1 MSTALIALN
10 DMERMASAIATSGLF
25 GMKTKEQALALMI
38 VAQAENRHPG
48 SVAAEYHIIQGRP
61 ALKADAMLARFQ
73 QAGGV
78 VEWIDY
84 TAEKVSAKFSHSV
97 NSPTPVLIEW
107 TFAQATKAGL
117 TGKDNWKNYPRQ
129 MLRARV
135 VSEGVRTVYPAVCV
149 GVYTP
154 EEVQDFE
161 PAGTPRKRKEKE
173 VTGEVVTDEKA
184 GGGSPPPDSAG
195 SLPAGAAAEPS
206 GAPDETRTE
215 ALRRMCNDAHAL
227 VKDILAKAEVQSA
240 EEMSETDWASAVR
253 FLKKKAAS
261 VKAVA

>member
-1 MSTALIALN
+1 MNTLPVAFAFD
-10 DMERMASAIATSGLF
+10 DMDRMAAAIAKSALF
-25 GMKTKEQALALMI
+25 GIQTHEQALALMI

-78 VEWIDY
+78 VEWVDY
-84 TAEKVSAKFSHSV
+84 TDSKVSAKFSHSV

-107 TFAQATKAGL
+107 TLDQATKAGL
-117 TGKDNWKNYPRQ
+117 AGKDNWKKYPRQ

-161 PAGTPRKRKEKE
+161 PAGAPRKRKEKDM
-173 VTGEVVTDEKA
+173 GEAQIVPPEEKA
-184 GGGSPPPDSAG
+184 TAAP
-195 SLPAGAAAEPS
+195 LPEGAAPP
-206 GAPDETRTE
+206 APAAGGPLETRTE
-215 ALRRMCNDAHAL
+215 TLRRRCNDAHMA
-227 VKDILAKAEVQSA
+227 VKDILTKAEVESA
-240 EEMSETDWASAVR
+240 EAMSEADWASAMR
-253 FLKKKAAS
+253 MLKKKIAS
-261 VKAVA
+261 MKVPA